1 MSDVA
6 YDPLV
11 RPRDLITILLKT
23 HSLTLR
29 SLVLDYNHFY
39 NFREPDFLRD
49 LQEQDT
55 NLADN
60 EFTCPSLHGF
70 ESLTCLTV
78 EFEKLGYLSNLPASL
93 ETLNLKYCYFPDL
106 NEGYLGNL
114 VRLKETWCPVIESVN
129 VSGLEDT
136 NEGISLVLGHARTLG
151 VPLQVSEDG
160 RFLSFS
166 GAANYLQIQSRV
178 ALHLEEADL
187 TDYTEYYEEE
197 ERRLQA
203 EHALRNEQ

>member
-11 RPRDLITILLKT
+11 KPRDLINILLKT
-23 HSLTLR
+23 HSLTLK

-39 NFREPDFLRD
+39 NFREPDFLRE
-49 LQEQDT
+49 LQEQDV
-55 NLADN
+55 NLVDN
-60 EFTCPSLHGF
+60 EFTCPSLHRF
-70 ESLTCLTV
+70 ENLTSLTI
-78 EFEKLGYLSNLPASL
+78 EFEKLVHLSNLPTSL
-93 ETLNLKYCYFPDL
+93 EKLNLKYCYFPDL
-106 NEGYLGNL
+106 DEGYLIQL
-114 VRLKETWCPVIESVN
+114 VQLREKYCPVIESVN
-129 VSGLEDT
+129 VSGLEET
-136 NEGISLVLGHARTLG
+136 NQGICLVLDHARALG
-151 VPLQVSEDG
+151 VPVQVFEDG
-160 RFLSFS
+160 RVLSFS
-166 GAANYLQIQSRV
+166 GAASYLRIQSRV